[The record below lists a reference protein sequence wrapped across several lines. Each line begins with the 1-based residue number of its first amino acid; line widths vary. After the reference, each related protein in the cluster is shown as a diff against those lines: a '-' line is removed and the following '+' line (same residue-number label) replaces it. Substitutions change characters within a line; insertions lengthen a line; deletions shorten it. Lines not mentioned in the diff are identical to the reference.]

1 MVCRYAIVY
10 LYHNVFITPG
20 RQTVSLLSI
29 IRMVSGHCSL
39 LFMTFIISVVASYIF
54 IKWAKKIQ
62 NDTGKIYPVFW
73 ITSAIIIGFTGITFL
88 LTGMPLSW
96 DIPVLKGFNFKG
108 GMSIK
113 PEFLALWLA
122 LSYYTACFIAEI
134 VRAGILSVSKGQT
147 EASYAL
153 GLKPNRTLHLVI
165 VPQALRVIVPPL
177 CSQYLNLTK
186 NSSLAIAIGYMD
198 ITATL
203 GGISLMQTGK
213 EMETMLIVMAFYLV
227 ISLIISAFMNW
238 FNQRIKL
245 TER

>member
-1 MVCRYAIVY
+1 M
-10 LYHNVFITPG
+10 
-20 RQTVSLLSI
+20 
-29 IRMVSGHCSL
+29 
-39 LFMTFIISVVASYIF
+39 
-54 IKWAKKIQ
+54 
-62 NDTGKIYPVFW
+62 
-73 ITSAIIIGFTGITFL
+73 TFL

-153 GLKPNRTLHLVI
+153 GLKPNRTLNLVI
-165 VPQALRVIVPPL
+165 VPQALRVIIPPL